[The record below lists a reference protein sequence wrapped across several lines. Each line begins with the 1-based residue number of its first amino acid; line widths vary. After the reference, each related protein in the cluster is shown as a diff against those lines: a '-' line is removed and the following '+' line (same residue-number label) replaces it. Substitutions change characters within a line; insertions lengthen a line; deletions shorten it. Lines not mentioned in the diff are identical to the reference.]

1 MAGRFRP
8 RRRGLVAL
16 SSVAG
21 LLVVG
26 WLAPWPTT
34 GRGSLGSGC
43 SCSGVAGV
51 AVIAAVVV
59 TWQQLETDRRQLRQ
73 ELKVAGAAQAGD
85 RLARA
90 LDQLGSEQLDVRLGG
105 I

>member
-26 WLAPWPTT
+26 WLAPMPWLAGHWPRVLGVGLFLFVFVVPRLVVPARSAASLA
-34 GRGSLGSGC
+34 GRL
-43 SCSGVAGV
+43 
-51 AVIAAVVV
+51 
-59 TWQQLETDRRQLRQ
+59 
-73 ELKVAGAAQAGD
+73 
-85 RLARA
+85 RLARRR
-90 LDQLGSEQLDVRLGG
+90 GPPGRRLLSPP
-105 I
+105 